1 MAANYIE
8 MPVDGA
14 GKKVQTWDNTISGND
29 VHTEAVTITD
39 STGTEKAT
47 SANPVRID
55 PTGTTVQPVD
65 GALTNNNAA
74 PAGTELGVLSA
85 VANAAAPT
93 WVEGNQV
100 LLSVDLAGN
109 QRVKIAAGTAVI
121 GHVIVDS
128 GTITTVSTVTSI
140 TNPVTVV
147 GNAASGAAVAGNP
160 VLVGGSDGTDA
171 RTISTNASGQLVV
184 VGAGTAGSGSGG
196 VLSVQGVASGVALPV
211 SGTFYQTTQPVSIA
225 SGQVASG
232 AFASGS
238 IASGAIASGAIASGA
253 IAAGA
258 AAAGAFADG
267 SVYVRSNA
275 ASTFPVTATIAAAQT
290 IAVTNAGTFA
300 VQDTVLDAALIAQ
313 ETTTSG
319 VKGLTVFG
327 AVTTSAPTYT
337 TAKSDALSLDTAG
350 NLRVLLNAE
359 TTKVIGT
366 VNQGTSPWVIS
377 GAVTLA
383 STTITGSV
391 AVTGTFYQAT
401 QPVSIASGQIASGA
415 IASGAVAAG
424 AFVSGSILSGAL
436 ASGAVVDLT
445 NVTSA
450 LAATAPTKA
459 LAISTLAA
467 TSLPTAVTGGQ
478 AVLPMTDKF
487 GRQVVLTAGMRDIL
501 AATGTTITSTT
512 SATPVVA
519 AVASTYCD
527 ITSLTIT
534 NSSATATLL
543 TLSDGTNSYI
553 FSAAGGP
560 GWGVTIPFNPPLP
573 AASVNTAWT
582 LTCGTSVSSVYVVAQ
597 YIKNH

>member
-275 ASTFPVTATIAAAQT
+275 ASTFPVTATIAASQT
-290 IAVTNAGTFA
+290 IAVTQA
-300 VQDTVLDAALIAQ
+300 
-313 ETTTSG
+313 
-319 VKGLTVFG
+319 
-327 AVTTSAPTYT
+327 
-337 TAKSDALSLDTAG
+337 TASS
-350 NLRVLLNAE
+350 LNA
-359 TTKVIGT
+359 T
-366 VNQGTSPWVIS
+366 
-377 GAVTLA
+377 
-383 STTITGSV
+383 
-391 AVTGTFYQAT
+391 
-401 QPVSIASGQIASGA
+401 VSIASAQ
-415 IASGAVAAG
+415 
-424 AFVSGSILSGAL
+424 
-436 ASGAVVDLT
+436 
-445 NVTSA
+445 
-450 LAATAPTKA
+450 
-459 LAISTLAA
+459 TLA
-467 TSLPTAVTGGQ
+467 TVTTVSTVTAVT
-478 AVLPMTDKF
+478 A
-487 GRQVVLTAGMRDIL
+487 
-501 AATGTTITSTT
+501 
-512 SATPVVA
+512 
-519 AVASTYCD
+519 
-527 ITSLTIT
+527 IT
-534 NSSATATLL
+534 NALPAGTNTLGSVKI
-543 TLSDGTNSYI
+543 TDGTNVATVKAASTASVAGDTAQVVAVNPLSQPQVIGYMMDSTGVQRAISQVAFSSASSGAHTLVASSGSTKVYI
-553 FSAAGGP
+553 LSWWVSCGGTATNVNLQSHTTTTTTTGVVNMAINGGAVFPPNNGTWVTGAAGEA
-560 GWGVTIPFNPPLP
+560 VDFNLS
-573 AASVNTAWT
+573 ASNQVNGGATY
-582 LTCGTSVSSVYVVAQ
+582 CQ
-597 YIKNH
+597 F